1 MLVKGKNCFLTIK
14 SVVANNIR
22 AVAKVIVAPIGTD
35 ELFHVMGVTNKL
47 AGLVFGN
54 FRPVN
59 FTHHAFQFSVR
70 NAVLC
75 CDLHGVVSYQRANSF
90 VS

>member
-1 MLVKGKNCFLTIK
+1 MLVKGKNCFLAIK

-35 ELFHVMGVTNKL
+35 ELFHVMGVANKI

-54 FRPVN
+54 FRPIN
-59 FTHHAFQFSVR
+59 FTHHAFQLDVR
-70 NAVLC
+70 NTVFFDDLLC
-75 CDLHGVVSYQRANSF
+75 VVSYQCAYSF